1 MNRNLKVILFV
12 LILGVVTSLLLLG
25 AKALTEDRIA
35 INADVKLKSAVLDG
49 FDIAYTIANIH
60 DVFDTEVAVY
70 DYEGSADDNSDNLTF
85 YYQVSTGAIAFEFS
99 GGGVWDTI
107 SGILTLESD
116 FETIQ
121 KIAVLEQAETPG
133 LGGVV
138 ATSQYLDT
146 FVGVVMVPQLEI
158 NKDDAANAVN
168 EVDTITGATRTSK
181 AFETMLNETYTY
193 ALSIWEDDDL
203 DVEGWLTS

>member
-12 LILGVVTSLLLLG
+12 FILGAITSVLLLG

-35 INADVKLKSAVLDG
+35 ANADIKLRSAVLDG
-49 FDIAYTIANIH
+49 FGISYTIANVNDIFESE
-60 DVFDTEVAVY
+60 VTVISYVSDT
-70 DYEGSADDNSDNLTF
+70 DDDITF
-85 YYQVSTGAIAFEFS
+85 YVDEDSGAVSFAYT

-116 FETIQ
+116 LETIR
-121 KIAVLEQAETPG
+121 KVAVLEQAETPG

-146 FVGVVMVPQLEI
+146 FMGVKMLPQLEI
-158 NKDDAANAVN
+158 NKDSAANAAN

-181 AFETMLNETYTY
+181 AFQDMLNQTYQY
-193 ALSIWEDDDL
+193 AMTVWES
-203 DVEGWLTS
+203 EGYGGN